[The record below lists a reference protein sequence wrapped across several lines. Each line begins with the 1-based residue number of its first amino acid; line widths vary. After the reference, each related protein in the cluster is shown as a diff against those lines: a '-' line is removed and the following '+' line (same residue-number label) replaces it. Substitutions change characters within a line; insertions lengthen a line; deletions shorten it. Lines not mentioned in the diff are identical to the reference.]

1 MGTPFN
7 IVTSNETEVGGI
19 QHKRKATFIL
29 LAFLLVG
36 AHFVFLMF
44 HFEPAIS
51 TPDAHSYFV
60 LAKLLAKEGKT
71 YIEPESVL
79 QYLGPHWRHAEEN
92 RYFCTHAPGLSV
104 IMAPF
109 YAVLGPKAT
118 LWINPV
124 LASLSL
130 LGLFLLCRLWVGE
143 GWGLFAAALMAAN
156 PFANEHALFGDAHS
170 ATCFLFTWG
179 LYFVVKW
186 TRDRSAWWAFAAGI
200 FLGMI
205 PSVRYAEVLLLPG
218 VGIFVLLHLRK
229 DKASWRSLSA
239 GIIGAAIPI
248 GLLCFRNQLA
258 FGAFWRTGYGL
269 MHDESSFFGWRYF
282 ARYSFQ
288 YLQKLMSEGCGV
300 VFGLGVVGIGAMC
313 ARRGTWKPGVLFAL
327 LVLPLSVLYMSF
339 FWGPDGQS
347 MRYFLPTFYIYTIA
361 SVWLLCV
368 FAKEHVRSAYVACL
382 VVLGVNIWWGL
393 PQSAQKMHGLK
404 ERNGVLAHV
413 TVELEETVEP
423 GSIVMAS
430 EGISQHLDFIGYWRL
445 LDVSILRSTRLAP
458 RSTFRPDIEGATL
471 PTRTVR
477 NVEAQLKYAGFEGR
491 ERFEAFC
498 DDVWRWAGEERTV
511 YLLGREEQIRDYE
524 EQLSERD
531 RLTTI
536 KKIKLPGGRRNEV
549 QESIGLGPAM
559 RPPEGDTGPGSP
571 MGPRGG
577 MEGTMPEPP
586 GPMGPN
592 RIFDF
597 VMNAEPLLLVEWT
610 RESQ

>member
-1 MGTPFN
+1 MGTSFN
-7 IVTSNETEVGGI
+7 IPTSKEAEVDGI
-19 QHKRKATFIL
+19 QHKRKTISML

-36 AHFVFLMF
+36 THFVFLAV

-60 LAKLLAKEGKT
+60 QAKLLAQEGKT
-71 YIEPESVL
+71 YVEPESVL

-130 LGLFLLCRLWVGE
+130 FGLFFLCRLWVGE
-143 GWGLFAAALMAAN
+143 GWGLLATALMAVN
-156 PFANEHALFGDAHS
+156 PFANEHALFGDSHS
-170 ATCFLFTWG
+170 ATCFLFVWG
-179 LYFVVKW
+179 LYFVTKW
-186 TRDRSAWWAFAAGI
+186 MRSRSALWAFAAGI

-218 VGIFVLLHLRK
+218 VGFFVLFNLRS
-229 DKASWRSLSA
+229 DRTSWRSLA
-239 GIIGAAIPI
+239 LGIIGAAIPI

-282 ARYSFQ
+282 GMYSFE

-300 VFGLGVVGIGAMC
+300 VFGLGIVGIGAMC
-313 ARRGTWKPGVLFAL
+313 ASRRTWKRGVLFAL
-327 LVLPLSVLYMSF
+327 LVLPVSVLYMSF

-361 SVWLLCV
+361 SVWLLRV
-368 FAKEHVRSAYVACL
+368 LAKEHVRSAHVACL

-393 PQSAQKMHGLK
+393 PQSARKMHGLK

-413 TVELEETVEP
+413 TGELEESVEP
-423 GSIVMAS
+423 GSIVIAS
-430 EGISQHLDFIGYWRL
+430 EGISQHLDFISYWRL
-445 LDVSILRSTRLAP
+445 ADASILKFLRSKPPQILVPNQDIPPKKELRNIEARPKYGDLTGEKLFN
-458 RSTFRPDIEGATL
+458 TF
-471 PTRTVR
+471 
-477 NVEAQLKYAGFEGR
+477 AQ
-491 ERFEAFC
+491 
-498 DDVWRWAGEERTV
+498 DVWHWAGKKQKI
-511 YLLGREEQIRDYE
+511 YWIANQEQFDNYKR
-524 EQLSERD
+524 QLSKGD
-531 RLTTI
+531 RLVTI
-536 KKIKLPGGRRNEV
+536 EKIQLPVVGSNNINTP
-549 QESIGLGPAM
+549 SGLGPAM
-559 RPPEGDTGPGSP
+559 RPPEGDTGPGRP

-577 MEGTMPEPP
+577 MGGTMPGPA
-586 GPMGPN
+586 GPMGHN

-597 VMNAEPLLLVEWT
+597 VINAEPLLLVEWT